1 MMKNTAGAKR
11 RKGRGTDM
19 RRALC
24 LRLRHLA
31 TSLASRGIPPCSHVN
46 KGKDEMGKCQAK
58 DEQRQKHWRTDTGA
72 CTRGGGDST
81 LGRPKAWRKLPCQT
95 GARKHTT
102 WAPDS
107 GMVVMCATPS
117 CLRHKFKRF
126 RNCCKTC
133 GVTRGATHDQ
143 DCESRLPKRQQI
155 TPTEDDPARSNPA
168 HSNQTDGNTPPAHI
182 STTPPPAR

>member
-1 MMKNTAGAKR
+1 
-11 RKGRGTDM
+11 M
-19 RRALC
+19 RRALR
-24 LRLRHLA
+24 LHLRHVA
-31 TSLASRGIPPCSHVN
+31 TSLALRAIPPRSHLNKGKGDKGKKEKGIPPRMEHWCT
-46 KGKDEMGKCQAK
+46 DEGEKCKTEKVIPWRPEARR
-58 DEQRQKHWRTDTGA
+58 EQQ
-72 CTRGGGDST
+72 
-81 LGRPKAWRKLPCQT
+81 CQT
-95 GARKHTT
+95 GARKHAKRT
-102 WAPDS
+102 PDS

-155 TPTEDDPARSNPA
+155 TPTEEDPARSNPA